1 MFITTHP
8 IAEGNFKWVRLPVY
22 RTSLPKAIINGCV
35 FLYIAP
41 IAEGN
46 YRWVSL
52 FVFLILCYFINMINI
67 CIVEDEVQQADLL
80 KNYIEKYGTA
90 RNQQFNIT
98 HLLDG
103 IDLVDDYKSQFDI
116 ILLDI
121 QMKHLDGMAAAEK
134 IRKVD
139 ADVIIIFI
147 TSTVQY
153 AVQGYAVDAL
163 GYVLKPVPYTQFEQ
177 LFDKAI
183 TRVQAK
189 QQHVYVKVNVDD
201 KQLKLDCD
209 TIIFIESQRN
219 NVIIHC
225 EDMDYTTAGPLKRF
239 DEMLES
245 HGFSKCHNAYL
256 INLSFVEAVQ
266 KEEVILTH
274 GINLPISRAR
284 KKEFMAALTEDI
296 L

>member
-1 MFITTHP
+1 
-8 IAEGNFKWVRLPVY
+8 
-22 RTSLPKAIINGCV
+22 
-35 FLYIAP
+35 
-41 IAEGN
+41 
-46 YRWVSL
+46 
-52 FVFLILCYFINMINI
+52 MINI
-67 CIVEDEVQQADLL
+67 CIVEDEAEQAKKLE
-80 KNYIEKYGTA
+80 NYINQYGA
-90 RNQQFNIT
+90 GHNQSFSIT

-139 ADVIIIFI
+139 SDVIIIFI

-183 TRVQAK
+183 QRVESK
-189 QQHVYVKVNVDD
+189 QHHVYIRVAVDD
-201 KQLKLDCD
+201 RQIKLDCN

-219 NVIIHC
+219 NVIIHT
-225 EDMDYTTAGPLKRF
+225 EDNDFTTAGPLKKF
-239 DEMLES
+239 EEMLME

-256 INLSFVEAVQ
+256 INLSFVEGVQ
-266 KEEVILTH
+266 KEEVILPHRIT
-274 GINLPISRAR
+274 LPISRAR

>member
-8 IAEGNFKWVRLPVY
+8 IAEGNFKWVRLP
-22 RTSLPKAIINGCV
+22 
-35 FLYIAP
+35 
-41 IAEGN
+41 
-46 YRWVSL
+46 
-52 FVFLILCYFINMINI
+52 VFLILCYFINMINI

>member
-1 MFITTHP
+1 
-8 IAEGNFKWVRLPVY
+8 
-22 RTSLPKAIINGCV
+22 
-35 FLYIAP
+35 
-41 IAEGN
+41 
-46 YRWVSL
+46 
-52 FVFLILCYFINMINI
+52 MINV
-67 CIVEDEVQQADLL
+67 CIVEDEVSQADLL
-80 KNYIEKYGTA
+80 KSYITKYGQS
-90 RNQQFNIT
+90 NGQQFNIT
-98 HLLDG
+98 HLPDG
-103 IDLVDDYKSQFDI
+103 IDLVDDYKGQFDI

-134 IRKVD
+134 IRQVD
-139 ADVIIIFI
+139 SDVIIIFI

-177 LFDKAI
+177 LIDKAT
-183 TRVQAK
+183 TRVKAK
-189 QQHVYVKVNVDD
+189 KQHVYVKVNVNE
-201 KQLKLDCD
+201 KQIKLDCE
-209 TIIFIESQRN
+209 TILFIESQRN

-225 EDMDYTTAGPLKRF
+225 EDQDYITAGPLKKF
-239 DEMLES
+239 DEMLEN

-256 INLSFVEAVQ
+256 INLSFVKAVQ

-274 GINLPISRAR
+274 SITLPISRAR

>member
-1 MFITTHP
+1 
-8 IAEGNFKWVRLPVY
+8 
-22 RTSLPKAIINGCV
+22 
-35 FLYIAP
+35 
-41 IAEGN
+41 
-46 YRWVSL
+46 
-52 FVFLILCYFINMINI
+52 MIRI
-67 CIVEDEVQQADLL
+67 CIVEDELEQAELL
-80 KNYIEKYGTA
+80 KGYINKYGNA
-90 RNQQFNIT
+90 KKQPFSIT
-98 HLLDG
+98 HLPDG

-121 QMKHLDGMAAAEK
+121 QMKHLDGMSAAEK

-139 ADVIIIFI
+139 PDVIIIFI

-163 GYVLKPVPYTQFEQ
+163 GYVLKPVPFTQFEQ

-189 QQHVYVKVNVDD
+189 QQRVYIKVSVDD
-201 KQLKLDCD
+201 KQIKLDCSA
-209 TIIFIESQRN
+209 IYYIESQRN
-219 NVIIHC
+219 NVVIHAE
-225 EDMDYTTAGPLKRF
+225 EDDYVTAGPLKRF
-239 DEMLES
+239 EEMLMP

-256 INLSFVEAVQ
+256 INLSAVEAVQ
-266 KEEVILTH
+266 KEEVVLTS
-274 GINLPISRAR
+274 GTCLPISRAK